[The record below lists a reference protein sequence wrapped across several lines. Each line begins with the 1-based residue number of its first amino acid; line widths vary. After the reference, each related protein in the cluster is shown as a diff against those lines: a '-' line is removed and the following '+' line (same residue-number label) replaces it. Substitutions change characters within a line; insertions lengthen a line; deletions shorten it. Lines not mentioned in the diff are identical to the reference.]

1 VAFPSVV
8 PPTGWACE
16 RLQDTAVIIDIRNGP
31 GYANAKTGVAQ
42 TSAGELG
49 EVGEVGEVVGEEGA
63 ARGAAARMCG
73 VASRAKFLRG
83 YFSVAVNGMRAH
95 VTYLPSRLH
104 PPHHDPPHQ
113 ILTNPHPGARSV
125 FSHPKLTPSAF
136 LIWQACP
143 APLRPVYTDRLPA
156 IFDSMASPGQGGV
169 KMQGGARGDRPEV
182 LAPPAAAAG
191 AR

>member
-1 VAFPSVV
+1 MYSQVAFPSVV

-83 YFSVAVNGMRAH
+83 YFSVA
-95 VTYLPSRLH
+95 
-104 PPHHDPPHQ
+104 
-113 ILTNPHPGARSV
+113 
-125 FSHPKLTPSAF
+125 
-136 LIWQACP
+136 ACP